1 MTAAKASLAFL
12 WFRATPVLF
21 LSIVMA
27 WAIVRTLY

>member
-1 MTAAKASLAFL
+1 MTAAKASLEFL

-27 WAIVRTLY
+27 WAIVSF